1 MGKKK
6 SKGGSKSTGNW
17 TGDVHRSRLSKK
29 IDKQNMMDAKRAEKE
44 MDDDPSS
51 TDQPKAKKQKVSGYH
66 RSMLLSHDSLEK
78 REEKKL
84 LLHITKAK
92 RQIEKLRARLQ
103 AWDEVQE
110 IANIKAMEEEER
122 ERRRKEEDANAPGP
136 KKRAFRGFRPETW
149 KLRGAA
155 RPAHEVYDFDTRY
168 VCPHMKAR
176 EEEIAKAKRSVNAFF
191 ICKGKFGQAYNDEN
205 RPKGCT
211 ELLDKTCRE
220 FLATSMQYAL
230 LNLEAKKFKSAR
242 ESLLEIID
250 LEGYSTLTPITNAR
264 CRLMRMY
271 LNANRPDSARRL
283 WEKLPSNY
291 TSVWIR
297 YSAALLEFVSW
308 KILEEE
314 GSTQESAEELLV
326 QAIRGNMFCAYYIG
340 FHDTFE
346 QVMEYTD
353 DVEDAEGGTLEQAI
367 EYCNSEQMGSW
378 VGTEGAIEWVQSVI
392 VRALNSEMISELS
405 SSDLAWE
412 DKLNEMEK
420 SLEEDQASKRCK
432 DIAVDERF
440 DKNESDDDDDDDDD
454 EDDDDDDDDQTVDLG
469 MFIGMYR
476 TSMEM
481 LQDAGAFSN
490 LK

>member
-1 MGKKK
+1 MGKKQ

-29 IDKQNMMDAKRAEKE
+29 IDKQNMMDAKRAENE
-44 MDDDPSS
+44 MDDPSS
-51 TDQPKAKKQKVSGYH
+51 TEQPKAKKQKVSGYH

-78 REEKKL
+78 REEKKV

-92 RQIEKLRARLQ
+92 RHIEKLRARLE

-110 IANIKAMEEEER
+110 IANIKALEEEER
-122 ERRRKEEDANAPGP
+122 ERKRKEEEANAPGP

-191 ICKGKFGQAYNDEN
+191 ICKGKFGQAFNNEN

-220 FLATSMQYAL
+220 FLAISMQYAL
-230 LNLEAKKFKSAR
+230 LNLETKKFKSAR
-242 ESLLEIID
+242 ETLLEIIE
-250 LEGYSTLTPITNAR
+250 LEGYSTLTPMTNAR

-283 WEKLPSNY
+283 WEKLPSDY

-314 GSTQESAEELLV
+314 GSTQETAEQLLV
-326 QAIRGNMFCAYYIG
+326 QAIRGNMYCAYYIG
-340 FHDTFE
+340 FHETFE
-346 QVMEYTD
+346 QIMEYTE
-353 DVEDAEGGTLEQAI
+353 DVEDAEDGTLEQAI

-392 VRALNSEMISELS
+392 VRVLNSETISGLS
-405 SSDLAWE
+405 FSDLAWE
-412 DKLNEMEK
+412 DKLDEMEK
-420 SLEEDQASKRCK
+420 SFEEDQANNR
-432 DIAVDERF
+432 DEDNDVDEISVE
-440 DKNESDDDDDDDDD
+440 NESDDDNEDAEDID
-454 EDDDDDDDDQTVDLG
+454 EKVDLG

-481 LQDAGAFSN
+481 LQDAGAFSK

>member
-6 SKGGSKSTGNW
+6 SKGVSKSTGNW

-44 MDDDPSS
+44 MDDPSS
-51 TDQPKAKKQKVSGYH
+51 TEQQPKAKKQKVSGYH

-78 REEKKL
+78 REEKKV

-92 RQIEKLRARLQ
+92 RHIEKLRARLE

-110 IANIKAMEEEER
+110 IANIKALEEEER
-122 ERRRKEEDANAPGP
+122 ERKRKEDEANAPGP

-191 ICKGKFGQAYNDEN
+191 ICKGKFGQAFNDEN

-220 FLATSMQYAL
+220 FLAISMQYAL

-242 ESLLEIID
+242 ETLLEIIE
-250 LEGYSTLTPITNAR
+250 LEGYSTVTPMTNAR

-283 WEKLPSNY
+283 WEKLPSDY

-314 GSTQESAEELLV
+314 GSTQETAEELLA
-326 QAIRGNMFCAYYIG
+326 QAIRGNIYCAYYIG
-340 FHDTFE
+340 FHETFE
-346 QVMEYTD
+346 QIMEYTE
-353 DVEDAEGGTLEQAI
+353 DVEDAEDGTLEQAI

-392 VRALNSEMISELS
+392 VRVLNSENISGLS
-405 SSDLAWE
+405 FSDLAWE
-412 DKLNEMEK
+412 DKLDEMEK
-420 SLEEDQASKRCK
+420 LLEEDQRNNI
-432 DIAVDERF
+432 DEDNDVDEKSVEN
-440 DKNESDDDDDDDDD
+440 DSDDDNEDAEDID
-454 EDDDDDDDDQTVDLG
+454 ETVDLG

-481 LQDAGAFSN
+481 LQDAGAFSKLN
-490 LK
+490 

>member
-44 MDDDPSS
+44 MDDPSS
-51 TDQPKAKKQKVSGYH
+51 STEQPKAKRQKVSGYH
-66 RSMLLSHDSLEK
+66 RSMILSHDSLEK
-78 REEKKL
+78 REEKKV

-92 RQIEKLRARLQ
+92 RHIEKLRARLE

-110 IANIKAMEEEER
+110 IANIKAIEEEER
-122 ERRRKEEDANAPGP
+122 ERRRKEEETNAPGP

-155 RPAHEVYDFDTRY
+155 RPAYEVYDFDTRY

-220 FLATSMQYAL
+220 FLSISMQYAL

-242 ESLLEIID
+242 EALLEIIE
-250 LEGYSTLTPITNAR
+250 LEGYLTLTPITNAR

-297 YSAALLEFVSW
+297 YSSALLEFVSW
-308 KILEEE
+308 KLLEEE
-314 GSTQESAEELLV
+314 GSTQETAEELLAH
-326 QAIRGNMFCAYYIG
+326 AIRANMFCAYYIG
-340 FHDTFE
+340 FHETFE

-353 DVEDAEGGTLEQAI
+353 DVEDAEDGTLEQAI

-392 VRALNSEMISELS
+392 VRVLNSEIVSGLS

-420 SLEEDQASKRCK
+420 LLEHQTNERD
-432 DIAVDERF
+432 AVEPDDETLF
-440 DKNESDDDDDDDDD
+440 KNESDDDCVEDDD
-454 EDDDDDDDDQTVDLG
+454 ETVDLG
-469 MFIGMYR
+469 MFVGMYR

-481 LQDAGAFSN
+481 LQDADAFSN
-490 LK
+490 LR